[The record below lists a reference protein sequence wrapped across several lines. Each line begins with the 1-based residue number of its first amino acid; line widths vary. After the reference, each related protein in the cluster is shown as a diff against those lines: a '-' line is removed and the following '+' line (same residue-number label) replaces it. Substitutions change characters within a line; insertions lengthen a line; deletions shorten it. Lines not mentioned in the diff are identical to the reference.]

1 MTRPDYRGWLTDED
15 VARIVAAMET
25 SHRCSSFNEE
35 ERQIIH
41 DMATGGKLV
50 KKTIIYVIVAVV
62 LYAILAKSVLIKV
75 GQVIGL
81 IK

>member
-1 MTRPDYRGWLTDED
+1 M
-15 VARIVAAMET
+15 ARIVAAMEH
-25 SHRCSSFNEE
+25 SHRCRSFNEE
-35 ERQIIH
+35 ELQIIH

-50 KKTIIYVIVAVV
+50 KKAIIYIIVAVA

>member
-1 MTRPDYRGWLTDED
+1 
-15 VARIVAAMET
+15 MEH

-41 DMATGGKLV
+41 DMATGGKLM
-50 KKTIIYVIVAVV
+50 KKAIIYIIVAVA
-62 LYAILAKSVLIKV
+62 LYAILAKSALLKV